1 MARANKQFRGQ
12 VDHPPSLCNR
22 VSALQK
28 WEKKEITTWRQILD
42 LIYDFE
48 DLVAGFRDEF
58 LGRAAPVL

>member
-1 MARANKQFRGQ
+1 M
-12 VDHPPSLCNR
+12 DHQSSLCNR

-58 LGRAAPVL
+58 LGRVAPVL